1 MFIFVE
7 VLFGMMAVLICGE
20 YREFVSRELK
30 NTQDKIQQLS
40 G

>member
-7 VLFGMMAVLICGE
+7 VLFGMVAVLICGE
-20 YREFVSRELK
+20 YRESVIRELK
-30 NTQDKIQQLS
+30 NTRDKIQQLS

>member
-7 VLFGMMAVLICGE
+7 VLFGMVAVLIFGE
-20 YREFVSRELK
+20 YRESVIGELK